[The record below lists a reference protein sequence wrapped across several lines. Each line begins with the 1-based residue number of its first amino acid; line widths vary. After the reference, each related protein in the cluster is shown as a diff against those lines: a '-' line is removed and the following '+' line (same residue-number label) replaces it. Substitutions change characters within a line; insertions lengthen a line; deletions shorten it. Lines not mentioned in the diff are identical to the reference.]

1 MKRKL
6 AVILALGLA
15 IGSLAG
21 CGSGDSGSPPAEE
34 TAKSSAGTNDASE
47 DIYTIKYAYMTTSVP
62 KDVDKV
68 TEKINEY
75 LEEKIGCH
83 FEFCILTGD
92 FETQLNLMMS
102 SGEKLDLVCEL
113 GTRLASDVSKNMLLP
128 LDDLLEEYGQG
139 ILEVASEYLPASTI
153 NGNIYSVPSLR
164 SMAISTGLSIDQEI
178 VDEYGIDVDAITC
191 PEELTPVLEEIKADR
206 PNQPLVYS
214 TSTQR
219 SIYDNAFTNYDILGD
234 GIGVLAEDG
243 KTVVNKFE
251 MEQYEEDLKLI
262 RDWYQKGYI
271 LSDNATNEDMTTLHA
286 QGQLIGG
293 FQLIQPGSDTSFSQ
307 FIGGK
312 PQATIKM
319 TDPLLTT
326 VQVASCATA
335 IPINCEN
342 PEKAM
347 EFLNLMYTD
356 PYLINLIDWGIEGE
370 HYVMTDV
377 ENVIRYPDG
386 VTAENQGWNYACG
399 FLFGNQLLSYV
410 LEGDSPTL
418 YEEMDEWNHSAKAS
432 PALGFTF
439 DFTTVKTEYV
449 AVSNVISEYKVALED
464 GALDVD
470 ETLPKFQQALK
481 DAGIDT
487 VIAEKQRQL
496 DEWYA
501 AKE

>member
-6 AVILALGLA
+6 AILLA
-15 IGSLAG
+15 ASLAVATLAG
-21 CGSGDSGSPPAEE
+21 CGKTDSTKEPAAE
-34 TAKSSAGTNDASE
+34 AKSETQEKESD

-75 LEEKIGCH
+75 IEDKIGCH

-113 GTRLASDVSKNMLLP
+113 GTRLPSDVSKNMLIP
-128 LDDLLEEYGQG
+128 LNDLLDEYGQG
-139 ILEVASEYLPASTI
+139 ILETAGEYLPATTI

-164 SMAISTGLSIDQEI
+164 SMSIATGLTMDKEI
-178 VDEYGIDVDAITC
+178 ADKYGIDINAITS
-191 PEELTPVLEEIKADR
+191 PEQLTPIFEKIKKDR
-206 PNQPLVYS
+206 PDQPLVYS

-251 MEQYEEDLKLI
+251 MDQYEKDLKLI

-271 LSDNATNEDMTTLHA
+271 LSDNATNNDVMTLHA

-293 FQLIQPGSDTSFSQ
+293 FQLIQPGCDNSMSAFV
-307 FIGGK
+307 GGK
-312 PQATIKM
+312 PLVTIQL
-319 TDPLLTT
+319 TEPLLTT

-347 EFLNLMYTD
+347 QFLNLMYTD

-370 HYVMTDV
+370 HYVKTDV

-386 VTAENQGWNYACG
+386 VTTETQGWNYACG

-410 LEGDSPTL
+410 IEGDSPTL
-418 YEEMDEWNHSAKAS
+418 YQELDAWNHSSKAS

-439 DFTTVKTEYV
+439 DSSAVKTEYV
-449 AVSNVISEYKVALED
+449 AVQNVISEYKVALED

-470 ETLPKFQQALK
+470 ETLPKFQRALR

-487 VIAEKQRQL
+487 VIAEKQRQYT
-496 DEWYA
+496 EWLNEQE
-501 AKE
+501 K

>member
-6 AVILALGLA
+6 GAMLALSLS

-21 CGSGDSGSPPAEE
+21 LGGGSISAA
-34 TAKSSAGTNDASE
+34 AKSD

-62 KDVDKV
+62 KDIDKV

-128 LDDLLEEYGQG
+128 LDDLLEEHGQG
-139 ILEVASEYLPASTI
+139 ILETAGEYLPATTI
-153 NGNIYSVPSLR
+153 DGNIYSIPSLR
-164 SMAISTGLSIDQEI
+164 SMSIATGLSIDQEI
-178 VDEYGIDVDAITC
+178 VDTYKIDVDAITG
-191 PEELTPVLEEIKADR
+191 PEDLTRIFEQIKADY
-206 PNQPLVYS
+206 PDQPLVYS

-219 SIYDNAFTNYDILGD
+219 SIYDNAFTDYDILGD

-251 MEQYEEDLKLI
+251 MEGYEEELKLI
-262 RDWYQKGYI
+262 RDWYEKGYI
-271 LSDNATNEDMTTLHA
+271 LSDNATNEDMLTLHA
-286 QGQLIGG
+286 QGRLLGG

-347 EFLNLMYTD
+347 QFLNLMYTD
-356 PYLINLIDWGIEGE
+356 SYLINLIDWGIEGE
-370 HYVMTDV
+370 HYVKTDV
-377 ENVIRYPDG
+377 ENVICYPDG
-386 VTAENQGWNYACG
+386 VTTETQGWNYACG
-399 FLFGNQLLSYV
+399 FLFGNQLMSYV
-410 LEGDSPTL
+410 FEGDSPTL
-418 YEEMDEWNHSAKAS
+418 YEELAAWNQASEAS

-439 DFTTVKTEYV
+439 DSSDVKTEYV
-449 AVSNVISEYKVALED
+449 AVQNVISEYKVALED
-464 GALDVD
+464 GALNVD

-481 DAGIDT
+481 EAGIDT
-487 VIAEKQRQL
+487 VIAEKQKQL
-496 DEWYA
+496 DAWFESA
-501 AKE
+501 Q

>member
-6 AVILALGLA
+6 AAILALSLVF
-15 IGSLAG
+15 GSLVG
-21 CGSGDSGSPPAEE
+21 CGSKDSTSSSASE
-34 TAKSSAGTNDASE
+34 TEKSSAEAKDDSE

-153 NGNIYSVPSLR
+153 NGNVYSIPSLR
-164 SMAISTGLSIDQEI
+164 SMAIATGLSVDQEI
-178 VDEYGIDVDAITC
+178 VDEYGIDVDEITC
-191 PEELTPVLEEIKADR
+191 PEDLTPILAEIKEDR

-219 SIYDNAFTNYDILGD
+219 SIYDNAFTDYDILGD
-234 GIGVLAEDG
+234 VIGVLGEDG

-251 MEQYEEDLKLI
+251 MDQYEEDLKLI

-271 LSDNATNEDMTTLHA
+271 LSDNATNEDMMTLQA

-307 FIGGK
+307 FVGGK

-342 PEKAM
+342 PEKTM

-370 HYVMTDV
+370 HYVKTDV

-386 VTAENQGWNYACG
+386 VTTDSQGWNYACG
-399 FLFGNQLLSYV
+399 FLFGNQLMSYV

-418 YEEMDEWNHSAKAS
+418 YEEMDEWNHSSEAS

-439 DFTTVKTEYV
+439 DSTQVKTEYV

-487 VIAEKQRQL
+487 VIEEKQRQL